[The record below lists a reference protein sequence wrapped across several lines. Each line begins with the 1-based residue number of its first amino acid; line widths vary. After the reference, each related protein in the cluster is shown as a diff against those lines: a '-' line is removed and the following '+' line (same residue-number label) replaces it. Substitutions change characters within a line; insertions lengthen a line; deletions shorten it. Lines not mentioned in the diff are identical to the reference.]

1 MTQFETSQHALLL
14 ANNEGQSREIK
25 RLQVE
30 AKQMR
35 LAFRDL
41 DLYCGQLEAENERL
55 KAKLARYEMLEDAPK
70 IWGYGIC

>member
-1 MTQFETSQHALLL
+1 MTQFETSQYALLL

-35 LAFRDL
+35 VAFRDL
-41 DLYCGQLEAENERL
+41 DLYCGQLEKRNRELEELVMRL
-55 KAKLARYEMLEDAPK
+55 ESLKNLPKA
-70 IWGYGIC
+70 WGY

>member
-1 MTQFETSQHALLL
+1 MTQFETSQYAKLL

-35 LAFRDL
+35 VAFRDL
-41 DLYCGQLEAENERL
+41 DLYCGQLEAENVHL
-55 KAKLARYEMLEDAPK
+55 KARLERYEMLEAAPK
-70 IWGYGIC
+70 IWGYGV

>member
-1 MTQFETSQHALLL
+1 MTQFEVRKHDLLL

-55 KAKLARYEMLEDAPK
+55 KAKLARYEMLETATK
-70 IWGYGIC
+70 VWGY

>member
-1 MTQFETSQHALLL
+1 MTQFEISQHALLL

-35 LAFRDL
+35 MAFRDL
-41 DLYCGQLEAENERL
+41 DFYCGQLEAENAQL
-55 KAKLARYEMLEDAPK
+55 KEKLARYEMFETATK
-70 IWGYGIC
+70 VWGY

>member
-1 MTQFETSQHALLL
+1 MTQFEVSQHALLL

-30 AKQMR
+30 AKHMR

-41 DLYCGQLEAENERL
+41 DLYCGQLEAENAQL
-55 KAKLARYEMLEDAPK
+55 KEKLARYEMLETATK
-70 IWGYGIC
+70 VWGY

>member
-41 DLYCGQLEAENERL
+41 DLYCGQLESENERL
-55 KAKLARYEMLEDAPK
+55 KAKLARYEMFETAARV
-70 IWGYGIC
+70 WGY

>member
-1 MTQFETSQHALLL
+1 MTQFEVSQHAKLL

-35 LAFRDL
+35 VTFRDL
-41 DLYCGQLEAENERL
+41 DLYCGQLEAENAQL
-55 KAKLARYEMLEDAPK
+55 KEKLARYEMLQTATK
-70 IWGYGIC
+70 VWGY

>member
-1 MTQFETSQHALLL
+1 MTQFEVSQHALLL

-25 RLQVE
+25 RMQVD

-70 IWGYGIC
+70 IWGY

>member
-1 MTQFETSQHALLL
+1 MTQFEVNQHAKLM

-35 LAFRDL
+35 VAFRDL

-55 KAKLARYEMLEDAPK
+55 KARLERYEMLETATQV
-70 IWGYGIC
+70 WGY

>member
-1 MTQFETSQHALLL
+1 MTQFEVSQHALLL

-41 DLYCGQLEAENERL
+41 DLYCGQLESENERL
-55 KAKLARYEMLEDAPK
+55 KAKLARYEMLETATRV
-70 IWGYGIC
+70 WGY

>member
-1 MTQFETSQHALLL
+1 MTQFEISQHALLL

-35 LAFRDL
+35 VTFRDL
-41 DLYCGQLEAENERL
+41 DLYCGQLEAENAQL
-55 KAKLARYEMLEDAPK
+55 KEKLARYEMFETATHV
-70 IWGYGIC
+70 WGYGV

>member
-1 MTQFETSQHALLL
+1 MPQFETSQHALLL

-70 IWGYGIC
+70 IWGY